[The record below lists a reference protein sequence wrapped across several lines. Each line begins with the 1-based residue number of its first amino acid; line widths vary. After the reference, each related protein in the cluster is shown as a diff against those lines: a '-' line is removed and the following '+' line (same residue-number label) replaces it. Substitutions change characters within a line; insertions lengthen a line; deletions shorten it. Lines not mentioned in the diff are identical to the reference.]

1 MSTKRGTRR
10 PGETLT
16 PRELEVIELLATGA
30 KNAVIGARLG
40 ISVETVRRHLINIFD
55 KTGVDTRV
63 ELVVWKFSRLLE
75 SVENAYEGGLPMTML
90 CPMCDQQVT
99 AVLAKDGATVKLRP
113 HGYSTSQLVCPGSR
127 CSLMAPK
134 PSGLGAAK

>member
-1 MSTKRGTRR
+1 MSPIRGTRR
-10 PGETLT
+10 PDETLT
-16 PRELEVIELLATGA
+16 RREIQMIKLVATGA
-30 KNAVIGARLG
+30 TNPVIAAALG
-40 ISVETVRRHLINIFD
+40 ISVETVKRHLVHIFD
-55 KTGVDTRV
+55 KTGVNSRT
-63 ELVVWKFSRLLE
+63 ELVVWKFKRLLE
-75 SVENAYEGGLPMTML
+75 AVENAYEEGLPMTML

-134 PSGLGAAK
+134 PSGLGDDK